1 MFQGTVR
8 IFPKDAAKEFPAAQY
23 MAESSL
29 QCMASWEICAHHL
42 DLPYIYVVNL
52 QQSADINIV
61 KHDRL
66 IIKLLDL
73 ATKVGGKKRDIHV
86 SLDKNV
92 EIYGLSRWINVVKD
106 YVKFIFIDNALIYYH
121 ESFFKRYLFEN

>member
-1 MFQGTVR
+1 
-8 IFPKDAAKEFPAAQY
+8 
-23 MAESSL
+23 
-29 QCMASWEICAHHL
+29 
-42 DLPYIYVVNL
+42 LPYIYVVNL

-73 ATKVGGKKRDIHV
+73 ATKVGGKKRDIYV

-92 EIYGLSRWINVVKD
+92 EIYGLSRWINVVKN

-121 ESFFKRYLFEN
+121 ESLFKPYLFEN